1 MLGFYK
7 YLYFRIYSWNLK
19 KWGENDMPEWNAVL
33 GVSFMMFINLF
44 VLVLLF
50 QFVGIAVFIGGGEPV
65 PKKTIIFIMLVLFGL
80 NYFLFMH
87 SKKYKSI
94 AKEYENEDTKKR
106 KINTI
111 LLWLYTILSFLFPFL
126 LFPSKF

>member
-33 GVSFMMFINLF
+33 GVSFTMFINLF

-50 QFVGIAVFIGGGEPV
+50 QFVGIAVALWQKES
-65 PKKTIIFIMLVLFGL
+65 KRCC
-80 NYFLFMH
+80 H
-87 SKKYKSI
+87 SGQQTLK
-94 AKEYENEDTKKR
+94 
-106 KINTI
+106 
-111 LLWLYTILSFLFPFL
+111 L
-126 LFPSKF
+126 